1 MHSRSSGLME
11 PLEKPWPY
19 KSWGYR
25 WDPIVFLLS
34 LFVFVLPR
42 IICWTLYTFSYPL
55 SLIDGTT
62 KRFKDNSKLVVVEG
76 PPALDKTKF
85 AKGCLLFSL
94 LRGRVGVTL
103 GSKSRK
109 WVNFSLLRAC

>member
-1 MHSRSSGLME
+1 MALQILGIQVG
-11 PLEKPWPY
+11 PY
-19 KSWGYR
+19 C
-25 WDPIVFLLS
+25 LS
-34 LFVFVLPR
+34 LGTVFFCLTSDHFLDPNS
-42 IICWTLYTFSYPL
+42 FSYPL

-94 LRGRVGVTL
+94 LRGRVGVIL

-109 WVNFSLLRAC
+109 WVTFSLLRAC